1 MLEIIAVIFTLL
13 SVWFTR
19 KQNILCWLT
28 GMIGTGC
35 YFFLF
40 KQDQA
45 WGNMILQV
53 IFIAQAI
60 YGWFMWGKKDTNK
73 IQLSD
78 PIHLAIWFSMTMC
91 LFTLIC
97 ALNFALEFNMT
108 NLDMGTT
115 ALSLSALTLTAHKKL
130 ESWVY
135 WAVANVIYIIFF
147 IHTGHY
153 WSAALYLGLLINTYF
168 GYKEWK
174 SYISQPTS

>member
-45 WGNMILQV
+45 WGNMYLQL

-60 YGWFMWGKKDTNK
+60 YGWVMWKKSDEGD
-73 IQLSD
+73 IALSE
-78 PIHLAIWFSMTMC
+78 PIYLAIWFSMCMT
-91 LFTLIC
+91 LFTFLC
-97 ALNFALEFNMT
+97 ALNLAIDANMT
-108 NLDMGTT
+108 YLDMGTT
-115 ALSLSALTLTAHKKL
+115 SISIIAIALTAHKKL
-130 ESWVY
+130 ENWAY
-135 WAVANVIYIIFF
+135 WALADFIYVIFF
-147 IHTGHY
+147 ITTAHY

-174 SYISQPTS
+174 SYISQPMF